1 MIDAMSA
8 PQIEE
13 TAEYLAWVERVGSQ
27 NEIADTLAV
36 SIETVNRMLAEA
48 AWEDQAE

>member
-27 NEIADTLAV
+27 GEILEVFAV
-36 SIETVNRMLAEA
+36 SLETVNRMLAEA

>member
-13 TAEYLAWVERVGSQ
+13 TAEYLAWVERVGSY
-27 NEIADTLAV
+27 EDAYV
-36 SIETVNRMLAEA
+36 SIETINRMLAEA
-48 AWEDQAE
+48 AIEN